1 MKTSLKTSL
10 WIGFT
15 MALPVMAADHD
26 AWTHQQKLEI
36 AQPGL
41 QRLDLDPALLDAARG
56 MSGTPFHDLRLV
68 NPAGVEMP
76 YAVLPPP
83 DPEPGSSQPAFE
95 FKQSLQDTTTVLE
108 FRTPPGN
115 GAVSGLTLSTPT
127 SDFIKAA
134 SLEASTD
141 GTNWQ
146 PLTRNEL
153 ISRQSGIERLGLRFT
168 AADWTHFRVLLDDQ
182 RTGPVVFTGA
192 VIRRDPIA
200 AMPVTVPQPVT
211 IHSRDERAGE
221 THLTLDL
228 GAANLHLASLRLR
241 TPEPVFQRRVLVL
254 GKSQT
259 LFRLQHEG
267 HSAEELEVPLHL
279 LAPTRKIDLI
289 IQNESNP
296 PLRIDGIDLTRQ
308 PATLLFQADTAG
320 AWQIFA
326 GNAQAEAPRY
336 DIAGLTSQL
345 RQAAAS
351 TPKADAV
358 MANTAFRKDATAPA
372 VGASG
377 STLDVSA
384 WARRRVIEITE
395 PGIIDVELDPE
406 VLAHSARDL
415 ADLRVI
421 HEGRQVPYILRHG
434 SDTRAVEVPFEL
446 IADAKRPSISIW
458 KLRLPFAAYPVHE
471 VMLESS
477 TPLFDR
483 FISLQEPVDG
493 DKRHTLSST
502 TWQRQPSQPVTP
514 LNFTLASRLQGDVL
528 FIETD
533 NGDNAALQLTRTLLS
548 HRITRLWFRASDA
561 TPVHLY
567 YHEPEATAPRYDLA
581 LVRTEFEKATKIP
594 GTLGPAETLRVIET
608 AKTDSTSGGP
618 LLWAALALVVGGL
631 LWVIRRLLP
640 KLEAP
645 GNSP

>member
-1 MKTSLKTSL
+1 MSMKRSPWLCL
-10 WIGFT
+10 M
-15 MALPVMAADHD
+15 MALPIMAADHD

-36 AQPGL
+36 LQPGL

-76 YAVLPPP
+76 YAVLPLPAP
-83 DPEPGSSQPAFE
+83 QPGSSQPALD
-95 FKQSLQDTTTVLE
+95 FKQSLQGTTTVLE
-108 FRTPPGN
+108 FRAPIGN
-115 GAVSGLTLSTPT
+115 GVVSGLTLLTPT

-146 PLTRNEL
+146 PLNRNEL
-153 ISRQSGIERLGLRFT
+153 ISRQAGIERLSLRFT
-168 AADWTHFRVLLDDQ
+168 AADWTYFRVLLDDQ

-192 VIRRDPIA
+192 AIRRDPIA

-211 IHSRDERAGE
+211 IHARDERAGE

-241 TPEPVFQRRVLVL
+241 TPEPVFQRRVIVL
-254 GKSQT
+254 GVRQT

-279 LAPTRKIDLI
+279 LAPTRMIDLI

-296 PLRIDGIDLTRQ
+296 PLRIDGIDLTRH
-308 PATLLFQADTAG
+308 PTTLLFQADTAG

-326 GNAQAEAPRY
+326 GNAQAEVPRY

-345 RQAAAS
+345 RQASAS
-351 TPKADAV
+351 TPKAAAV
-358 MANTAFRKDATAPA
+358 VANSAFRKDATAPA

-384 WARRRVIEITE
+384 WARRRIIEITE
-395 PGIIDVELDPE
+395 PGIIEIELDPE

-421 HEGRQVPYILRHG
+421 HEGRQVPYLLRHG

-446 IADAKRPSISIW
+446 IADAKRPSISLW

-471 VMLESS
+471 VTLESS

-483 FISLQEPVDG
+483 FISLQEPMDG
-493 DKRHTLSST
+493 DKRRSLSSAA
-502 TWQRQPSQPVTP
+502 WQRQPSQPMTP
-514 LNFTLASRLQGDVL
+514 LKFTLASRLQGDAL

-533 NGDNAALQLTRTLLS
+533 NGDNAPLQLTRTLLS
-548 HRITRLWFRASDA
+548 HRLTRLWFRASDT

-567 YHEPEATAPRYDLA
+567 YHEPEATAPRYDLT

-594 GTLGPAETLRVIET
+594 AKLGPAETLRVI
-608 AKTDSTSGGP
+608 AKAKADSTSGGP
-618 LLWAALALVVGGL
+618 LLWTALALAVGGL

-640 KLEAP
+640 KIEAT
-645 GNSP
+645 

>member
-1 MKTSLKTSL
+1 M
-10 WIGFT
+10 

-41 QRLDLDPALLDAARG
+41 QRLDLDPALLDASRG

-83 DPEPGSSQPAFE
+83 DPEPGSSRPALE
-95 FKQSLQDTTTVLE
+95 FKQSLQGMTTALE
-108 FRTPPGN
+108 FRAPVGN
-115 GAVSGLTLSTPT
+115 GAVSGLTLLTPT

-146 PLTRNEL
+146 PLNRNEL
-153 ISRQSGIERLGLRFT
+153 ISRQSGIERLGLRFS

-192 VIRRDPIA
+192 AIRRDSIA

-211 IHSRDERAGE
+211 IHSRNERTGE

-228 GAANLHLASLRLR
+228 GASNLHLASLRLR
-241 TPEPVFQRRVLVL
+241 TPEPVFQRRVIVL
-254 GKSQT
+254 GVRQT
-259 LFRLQHEG
+259 LFRIQHEG

-296 PLRIDGIDLTRQ
+296 PLRIDGIDLTRHST
-308 PATLLFQADTAG
+308 TLLFQADTAG

-345 RQAAAS
+345 RQASSS
-351 TPKADAV
+351 TPKAAAV
-358 MANTAFRKDATAPA
+358 VANAAFRKDATAPA
-372 VGASG
+372 VGDAAG
-377 STLDVSA
+377 VLDVSA
-384 WARRRVIEITE
+384 WGKRRVIEITE
-395 PGIIDVELDPE
+395 PGIIEIELDPE
-406 VLAHSARDL
+406 VLAHAARDL

-421 HEGRQVPYILRHG
+421 RDGRQVPYLLRLG
-434 SDTRAVEVPFEL
+434 SETHAVEVPFEL
-446 IADAKRPSISIW
+446 IADAKRPSISLW

-471 VMLESS
+471 VTLESS
-477 TPLFDR
+477 TPLFER
-483 FISLQEPVDG
+483 TLTLQEPMDG
-493 DKRHTLSST
+493 DKRNTLSSAI
-502 TWQRQPSQPVTP
+502 WQRQPSQPVKP
-514 LNFTLASRLQGDVL
+514 LSFMLASRLHGDAL

-533 NGDNAALQLTRTLLS
+533 NGDNAPLQLTRTQVS
-548 HRITRLWFRASDA
+548 HRLTRLWFRASDT

-567 YHEPEATAPRYDLA
+567 YHEHEAAAPHYDLA

-594 GTLGPAETLRVIET
+594 AKLSPAETLRVI
-608 AKTDSTSGGP
+608 AKMKTDSTSGGP

-631 LWVIRRLLP
+631 LWVIRCLLP